1 MINDKAVFTAAS
13 GYVFK
18 AEPGTAAITPEQLR
32 DFDPETFGAGTSALV
47 ITGSPDGGTYTVSV
61 DGKASKPIAFDAEAA
76 DIQAAISDIEGVGAG
91 NVVVKG
97 TKDAGFTIALVGDL
111 YGTDKEVTADGSGL
125 TGGTSP
131 SVEVTELSEALGWEP
146 IGHTAAE
153 ELPEFGYEG
162 GESESKGTWQ
172 KKNLKQVTTEAPV
185 DYVTIKAQQFDPE
198 TLELYYGKNISKVKN
213 VFGIDDP
220 SKSGIDKALMI
231 IMVDGDFKIAFAAAK
246 STISRDESIT
256 LAADEFSTLPLR
268 ATFVKHPG
276 RHLFEWILPAE
287 DA

>member
-1 MINDKAVFTAAS
+1 MFNDKAVFTASS
-13 GYVFK
+13 GYVFT
-18 AEPGTAAITPEQLR
+18 AAPGTAAITPDQLR

-76 DIQAAISDIEGVGAG
+76 DIQAAISDIAGVGAG

-97 TKDAGFTIALVGDL
+97 TKDDGLTIALVGDL

-125 TGGTSP
+125 TGGTSA
-131 SVEVTELSEALGWEP
+131 SVEITELSEALGWEP

-162 GESESKGTWQ
+162 GDTENKGTWQ

-185 DYVTIKAQQFDPE
+185 DYVTIKAQQFDIP
-198 TLELYYGKNISKVKN
+198 TLELYYGKNASKVKN
-213 VFGIDDP
+213 VFGIDD
-220 SKSGIDKALMI
+220 SAKGGIDNAVMI
-231 IMVDGDFKIAFAAAK
+231 IMVDGDFKIAFSAAK
-246 STISRDESIT
+246 ATINRDDSIS
-256 LAADEFSTLPLR
+256 LAADEFSTIPLR
-268 ATFVKHPG
+268 ATFIKHPG
-276 RHLFEWILPAE
+276 RHLFEWITPSEA
-287 DA
+287 